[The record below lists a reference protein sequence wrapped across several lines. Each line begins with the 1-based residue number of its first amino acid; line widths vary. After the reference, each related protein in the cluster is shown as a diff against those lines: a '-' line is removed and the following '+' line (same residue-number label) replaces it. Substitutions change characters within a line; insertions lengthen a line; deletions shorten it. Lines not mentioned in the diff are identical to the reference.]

1 MRQLFEY
8 HPTIA
13 YRFIP
18 GLRVRVPHESGGYLV
33 RTNQTGFRCEREF
46 VPERTP
52 GTKRVLIFGDSFT
65 AGDGVS
71 NPKRYTDVLERLVPD
86 LEVYNFGL
94 SGTGTDQQY
103 LIWREW
109 ARPLA
114 ADLVILM
121 VAVEN
126 IRRVNSRSRLF
137 LGDKGE
143 ERIYAKPY
151 FELTD
156 GVLQLRGI
164 PVPRDPL
171 PPEVLEQGQAG
182 VAKTGRFETLRV
194 LVNKMGLRDL
204 AQKVTGYQPLPEYD
218 DPKGPDWVLMR
229 AVLLEW
235 IRQVPQ
241 PVLLVPFPVFQ
252 YVEGTADPDHCVAC
266 FREAAAEAPCR
277 LHDMLPDLHAYSPEQ
292 RRALRFPVDIHP
304 SPAGHEAV
312 ARSLAP
318 VVERLLAG
326 GS

>member
-8 HPTIA
+8 HPAIA

-18 GLRVRVPHESGGYLV
+18 GLQVRVPHESGGYLV

-46 VPERTP
+46 VPEKTP
-52 GTKRVLIFGDSFT
+52 GKKRVLVFGDSFT

-94 SGTGTDQQY
+94 SGSGTDQQY

-137 LGDKGE
+137 IDDKGE

-151 FELTD
+151 FELEGGTLRLE
-156 GVLQLRGI
+156 GV

-171 PPEVLEQGQAG
+171 PPEVVEHDQAG
-182 VAKTGRFETLRV
+182 VAKTGRFEALRV

-204 AQKVTGYQPLPEYD
+204 AQKVTGYQPLPEFD
-218 DPKGPDWVLMR
+218 DPTSKDWILMK

-241 PVLLVPFPVFQ
+241 PVLLVPFPVLQ
-252 YVEGTADPDHCVAC
+252 YVERTANPDNCLTR
-266 FREAAAEAPCR
+266 FREAAADAGCH
-277 LHDMLPDLHAYSPEQ
+277 LHDMLPDLHAYSPEE

-312 ARSLAP
+312 AKSLAP
-318 VVERLLAG
+318 VVQRLLAG
-326 GS
+326 GA